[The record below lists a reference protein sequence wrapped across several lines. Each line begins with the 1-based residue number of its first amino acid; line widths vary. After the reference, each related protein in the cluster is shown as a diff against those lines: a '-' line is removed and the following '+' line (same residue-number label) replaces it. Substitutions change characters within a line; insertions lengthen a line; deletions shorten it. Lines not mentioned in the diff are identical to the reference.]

1 MKYSEVK
8 HDDESQTSKF
18 KCEKCEIGFSNK
30 RNFDRHNRENH
41 FESNVNVDYVE
52 NLEDLNITKCENCDK
67 TFKRKSDLKRH
78 SASVHRVI
86 DTKKEFICSVCGKEF
101 SRKDAMNRHI
111 KSLHK
116 E

>member
-1 MKYSEVK
+1 MK
-8 HDDESQTSKF
+8 
-18 KCEKCEIGFSNK
+18 CG
-30 RNFDRHNRENH
+30 
-41 FESNVNVDYVE
+41 
-52 NLEDLNITKCENCDK
+52 NCDK

-78 SASVHRVI
+78 SASVHSVI

-101 SRKDAMNRHI
+101 SRKDGMNRQI